1 VVLLHDIVQILAIS
15 ASDSAETSS
24 IYRSDSF
31 RICSALIDVDY
42 SRPSV
47 VTNGLIEKLL
57 NGTLHPP
64 FGK

>member
-1 VVLLHDIVQILAIS
+1 MVLLYDIVQILTAS

-42 SRPSV
+42 SGSSV
-47 VTNGLIEKLL
+47 VSDGLIEKLL
-57 NGTLHPP
+57 C
-64 FGK
+64 